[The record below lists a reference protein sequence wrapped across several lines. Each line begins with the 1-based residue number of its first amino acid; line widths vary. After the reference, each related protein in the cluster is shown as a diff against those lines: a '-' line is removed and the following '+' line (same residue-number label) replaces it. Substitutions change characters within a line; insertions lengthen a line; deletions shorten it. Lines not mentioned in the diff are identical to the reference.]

1 MKISDYIFLA
11 KKNLSRRKGSVIS
24 ITILI
29 TIAVIISILSFSFTT
44 SLQNSMD
51 KAINKNI
58 SYRTIAVMGAKEYT
72 LEDEIKKIE
81 EDENLSKVVDIKD
94 YEGYVNLLELA
105 DDFDSQMVCLMGT
118 NKDLQPNVVKGR
130 NFGDDEE
137 KVCIVPDKLYT
148 DYSSESYDKD
158 KYIDGK
164 SLIGKEITIEYYAF
178 DYSNGDTNP
187 IKNKTFNEEYTVVGV
202 YAPQES
208 LMGGD
213 VIFVKFSDLRRI
225 NQNVKDNTILDPKV
239 RYSSNT
245 TVMAI
250 VNDAEN
256 VDSSLKRIESL
267 GYRAVVRSTIDTNIV
282 LIVNIATDIVLVIL
296 ASIILTNIVTSSIR
310 AISERKYE
318 IGIMKAIGYKNS
330 NIQLI
335 MLCEN
340 MIIGVRA
347 YLIGLIISVI
357 TKECLTKFLID
368 KNYSLSQLNIKINV
382 NICIIVI
389 LIIIV
394 CHVISSV
401 LASKKFLKETP
412 VSLNKER

>member
-130 NFGDDEE
+130 NFEDDEE
-137 KVCIVPDKLYT
+137 KVCIIPDKLYT
-148 DYSSESYDKD
+148 DYLSESYDKD

-164 SLIGKEITIEYYAF
+164 SLIGKEITVEYYAF

-202 YAPQES
+202 YDPQES
-208 LMGGD
+208 LIYGN
-213 VIFVKFSDLRRI
+213 VVFVNFSDLGRI

-347 YLIGLIISVI
+347 YLIGLIISII

>member
-11 KKNLSRRKGSVIS
+11 KKNLSTRKGSVIS

-130 NFGDDEE
+130 NFEDDEE
-137 KVCIVPDKLYT
+137 KVCIIPDKLYT
-148 DYSSESYDKD
+148 DYLSESYDKD

-164 SLIGKEITIEYYAF
+164 SLIGKEITVEYYAF

-202 YAPQES
+202 YDPQES
-208 LMGGD
+208 LIYGN
-213 VIFVKFSDLRRI
+213 VVFVNFSDLGRI

-347 YLIGLIISVI
+347 YLIGLIISII